1 MDAQQIRKLEP
12 GELFLLD
19 DGRIAVVE
27 SYEDGKLTY
36 VTCSDKFLAER
47 EKEKNRLLEENRKAF
62 LKMIKGDG
70 MKKMTPAKFY
80 GRQAAAVAYS

>member
-1 MDAQQIRKLEP
+1 MDAQQIQKLEP

-70 MKKMTPAKFY
+70 NEEDDS
-80 GRQAAAVAYS
+80 RQGHQPSDKDALG